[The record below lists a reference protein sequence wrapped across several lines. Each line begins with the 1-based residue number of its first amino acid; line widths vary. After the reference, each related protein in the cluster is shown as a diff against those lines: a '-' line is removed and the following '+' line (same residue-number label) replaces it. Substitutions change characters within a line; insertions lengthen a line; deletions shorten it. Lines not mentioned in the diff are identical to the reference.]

1 MITQKI
7 KAALALIIV
16 FALVFF
22 TNFLDKRYFLKL
34 QESFTSVYED
44 RLVAENYIFKLSSYL
59 NEKNQLYDQPT
70 QNWLLR
76 NQIINDSIQL
86 IVEKYEGTKLTQDES
101 RYFFS
106 LKKQLQQL
114 IHLESGLS
122 ENDLEENRE

>member
-101 RYFFS
+101 RYFFFI
-106 LKKQLQQL
+106 KKA
-114 IHLESGLS
+114 ITAT
-122 ENDLEENRE
+122 NTFRKRAFRK

>member
-70 QNWLLR
+70 
-76 NQIINDSIQL
+76 
-86 IVEKYEGTKLTQDES
+86 
-101 RYFFS
+101 
-106 LKKQLQQL
+106 
-114 IHLESGLS
+114 
-122 ENDLEENRE
+122 